1 MRANFDRPLNMQYS
15 DNVGESQGISRRSYD
30 NISLV
35 FEIACDNDKKKFIY
49 LFLSSKC
56 EVKSTP

>member
-1 MRANFDRPLNMQYS
+1 MQYS
-15 DNVGESQGISRRSYD
+15 DKVGESQGISRRSYD

-56 EVKSTP
+56 EVKPTP